1 VSDIEILDGAIPL
14 WLEERGWKSPE
25 RILGGRNNR
34 IFRVQGNEGAA
45 ALKVYYRG
53 LGDSR
58 DRFAAERAFYAV
70 ADQAGVSAPRWLD
83 SDETLGISLLSW
95 IEGRELSANSSLD
108 DAYSAAAFLTG
119 VNQGTAAEK
128 GISFDASEARFSIAD
143 HVALLDARL
152 ELLEDSARGWPALA
166 DFVFSTLRPF
176 ARSAGERL
184 MGSSAADFSA
194 WGGRRILSPGDFGLH
209 NALRQDDGRI
219 VFFDFEY
226 SGWDD
231 PVKTAADIFLQP
243 EKPVDWALLPDFCD
257 GLGLWPGL
265 EDRVRAWAP
274 FFASKWAVILLGSAA
289 RSAARRREFAGES
302 TDEAGI
308 AAQIAKAGT
317 VIRRGELV

>member
-1 VSDIEILDGAIPL
+1 VSDIEILDGAILL
-14 WLEERGWKSPE
+14 WLEERGWKSPQ

-34 IFRVQGNEGAA
+34 IFKVSGNEGPA
-45 ALKVYYRG
+45 ALKIYYRG
-53 LGDSR
+53 PGDVR

-70 ADQAGVSAPRWLD
+70 VERVGVSAPRWLD
-83 SDETLGISLLSW
+83 SDEPLGISLLSW
-95 IEGRELSANSSLD
+95 INGRELNANTSLD
-108 DAYSAAAFLTG
+108 DVHSAAVFLTG

-128 GISFDASEARFSIAD
+128 GVPFDASEARFSIAD
-143 HVALLDARL
+143 HVALLEERL
-152 ELLEDSARGWPALA
+152 ELLEDAARGWPALA
-166 DFVFSTLRPF
+166 DFVSSTLRPF

-184 MGSSAADFSA
+184 MGSPDADFNA

-209 NALRQDDGRI
+209 NALRQDNGRI

-231 PVKTAADIFLQP
+231 PVKTVADIFLQP

-257 GLGLWPGL
+257 GLDMRPGL

-302 TDEAGI
+302 TDEAVI